1 MLTQVA
7 VQAAK
12 PKDKPYKLSDGG
24 GLHLLVETNGSKL
37 WRFRYQF
44 GRREKMLSFGAFPD
58 VTIAQAR
65 TKREEARA
73 VLAAGVDPARKRE
86 QDKIAASIAAASTF
100 EIIASEYIER
110 LQSERVAESTVEK
123 NKRLLHNLASPLAKR
138 PIAEISS
145 HEILQL
151 LQRIEKSGRR
161 DTAHRLR
168 GTLGS
173 VFRYAV
179 RTLRA
184 PLDPTTALKGALLKV
199 EVTHRPAITDEKR
212 LGGLML
218 AIDDY
223 DGWPTLRAAML
234 LLALTMVRPGEV
246 RHMRK
251 SELTVPKA
259 LWRIPAE
266 RMKMRR
272 PFDVPLSK
280 QALAIIGEMWDL
292 TPGNGLLLPS
302 IRSNVKPLSENA
314 LNSALRRMGYAKDEM
329 TAHGFRSSASTIC
342 NERRVA
348 DPDVIECAL
357 AHQEEDDVRRA
368 YNRALYLEERTVLM
382 QRWADLLDEFRQ
394 LSLPKKSTPLTVNIG

>member
-1 MLTQVA
+1 MLTQTA
-7 VQAAK
+7 VLAAK
-12 PKDKPYKLSDGG
+12 PKDKPYKLSDGN
-24 GLHLLVETNGSKL
+24 GLHLSIETNGSKL

-44 GRREKMLSFGAFPD
+44 QRKEKMLSLGSFPG

-65 TKREEARA
+65 TKRDEARA
-73 VLAAGVDPARKRE
+73 VLATGVDPARKRE
-86 QDKIAASIAAASTF
+86 QDKIEASIAAANTF
-100 EIIASEYIER
+100 GAVAAEYLDRLHSENASE
-110 LQSERVAESTVEK
+110 STISK
-123 NKRLLHNLASPLAKR
+123 NKWLLENLAAPLTKR

-145 HEILQL
+145 AEILQL

-168 GTLGS
+168 GTIGS

-184 PLDPTTALKGALLKV
+184 PIDPTVALKGALLKV
-199 EVTHRPAITDEKR
+199 EVTHRAAITDERK
-212 LGGLML
+212 LGGLMR
-218 AIDDY
+218 AIDEY

-251 SELTVPKA
+251 SELIIPKA

-272 PFDVPLSK
+272 PFDVPLSR
-280 QALAIIGEMWDL
+280 QALAVIREMWDL

-302 IRSNVKPLSENA
+302 IRSSVKPLSENA
-314 LNSALRRMGYAKDEM
+314 MNSALRRMGYSQDEM
-329 TAHGFRSSASTIC
+329 TAHGFRSSASTIL
-342 NERRVA
+342 NERGF
-348 DPDVIECAL
+348 DPDVIEAAL
-357 AHQEEDDVRRA
+357 AHQDEDEVRRA
-368 YNRALYLEERTVLM
+368 YNRAQYIKERTVLM
-382 QRWADLLDEFRQ
+382 QKWADLLDRFRA
-394 LSLPKKSTPLTVNIG
+394 SPKRLTG